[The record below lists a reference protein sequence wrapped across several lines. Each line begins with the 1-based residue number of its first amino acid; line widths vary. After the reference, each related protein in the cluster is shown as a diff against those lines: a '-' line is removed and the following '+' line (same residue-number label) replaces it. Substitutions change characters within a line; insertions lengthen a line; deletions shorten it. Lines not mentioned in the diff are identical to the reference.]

1 MIVSPLLDK
10 MDGKQVYDLAK
21 GVYLKLMQGYVDAK
35 NIAPIMNNERYWMS
49 NNCCYVNIRKDGTII
64 KAQLNDACHARLLP
78 DELAILYFNCVPQG
92 FNILDLALYIQWM
105 VNESAFAGIFLSK
118 NVSDILKYG
127 AVIDTRTH
135 FGLSFAAAIAS
146 RTYHEHGAN
155 FITWLALA
163 KAGVDKNVAYVI
175 ACATKSFHKAE
186 PKYSY
191 LYADNTDEF
200 VVDFGYINH
209 GGIDPINWGKDD
221 VSRWMNKTPL
231 EWTRRDKRA
240 DASFREKASAW
251 FGDKLRKFGQAS
263 AGKKF
268 GAAVEEAPKT
278 LTNFVAFVKE
288 KIEPELLGLIKK
300 EKQIINVKKKATG
313 DEPEGDM

>member
-10 MDGKQVYDLAK
+10 MDDKQVYELAK
-21 GVYLKLMQGYVDAK
+21 GVYLKLMQGYADAK

-49 NNCCYVNIRKDGTII
+49 NSCCYVNIREDGTIL
-64 KAQLNDACHARLLP
+64 KAQLNDACHARLLF
-78 DELAILYFNCVPQG
+78 DELAILYFNYVPQG

-105 VNESAFAGIFLSK
+105 VNESPFAGIFLSK

-175 ACATKSFHKAE
+175 ACATKSFHKTQRE
-186 PKYSY
+186 NSY
-191 LYADNTDEF
+191 LNADDTDAF
-200 VVDFGYINH
+200 AVDFGYINH
-209 GGIDPINWGKDD
+209 GGIDPINWGQDD

-231 EWTRRDKRA
+231 VFGKGRKCA
-240 DASFREKASAW
+240 DASFREQASNW

-278 LTNFVAFVKE
+278 LTNFVEFVKAN
-288 KIEPELLGLIKK
+288 IEPELLGLIKK
-300 EKQIINVKKKATG
+300 KKKILNVKKITG
-313 DEPEGDM
+313 DEPEKDM

>member
-10 MDGKQVYDLAK
+10 MSDEKAYNLARD
-21 GVYLKLMQGYVDAK
+21 VYLKLMKGYADGN
-35 NIAPIMNNERYWMS
+35 NIAPVMNNERYWMS
-49 NNCCYVNIRKDGTII
+49 NSCCYVNIRKDGTII
-64 KAQLNDACHARLLP
+64 KAQLNDACHARLLS
-78 DELAILYFNCVPQG
+78 DELAILYFNYVPQG
-92 FNILDLALYIQWM
+92 FNILDLALYIQWL

-127 AVIDTRTH
+127 AVIDTNTH

-175 ACATKSFHKAE
+175 ACATKSFHKAA

-209 GGIDPINWGKDD
+209 GGIDPINWGQED

-231 EWTRRDKRA
+231 DYGKGRKCA
-240 DASFREKASAW
+240 DASFREQDSDW
-251 FGDKLRKFGQAS
+251 FGYKLRKFGQAS

-288 KIEPELLGLIKK
+288 KIEPELLGLVKK

-313 DEPEGDM
+313 DEPEKDM